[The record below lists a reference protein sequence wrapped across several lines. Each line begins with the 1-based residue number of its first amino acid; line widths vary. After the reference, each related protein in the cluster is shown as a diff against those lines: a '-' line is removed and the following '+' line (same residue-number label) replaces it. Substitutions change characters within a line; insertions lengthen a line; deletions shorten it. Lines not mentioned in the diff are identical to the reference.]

1 MKTPREVL
9 LQRHQAAN
17 PKLDR
22 IRRNFVVEL
31 TPRPTREPNVTIAL
45 VLKLWR
51 ELFWPCRRTWAGMAA
66 VWLAILVF
74 NLTHAE
80 RGQIVTA
87 KSTTPPEEMR
97 LAFQEQRRVLEE
109 IIGST
114 PPVSAAEPPRRPNIQ
129 PRSQRSDD
137 YLYA

>member
-9 LQRHQAAN
+9 LQQHQAART
-17 PKLDR
+17 KLDQ
-22 IRRNFVVEL
+22 IRRNVVAEL
-31 TPRPTREPNVTIAL
+31 TPRESNLTIAL

-51 ELFWPCRRTWAGMAA
+51 ELIWPCRRTWAGLAA
-66 VWLAILVF
+66 VWLAILAF

-80 RGQIVTA
+80 HSQIVTT

-97 LAFQEQRRVLEE
+97 LALREQRRVLEE

-114 PPVSAAEPPRRPNIQ
+114 PPPSPTEPSRRPNTQ
-129 PRSQRSDD
+129 PRSQRRED
-137 YLYA
+137 YLSA